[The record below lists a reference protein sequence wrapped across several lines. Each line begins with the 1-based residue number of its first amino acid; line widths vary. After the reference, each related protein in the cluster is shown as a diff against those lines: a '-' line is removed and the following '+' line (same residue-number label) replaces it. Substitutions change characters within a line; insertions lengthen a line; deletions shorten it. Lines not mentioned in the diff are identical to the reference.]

1 MPTINVECSDS
12 GGLSVSQYF
21 EITVT
26 NVAERPTNIVSATGL
41 FEIAENNEEGSV
53 T

>member
-1 MPTINVECSDS
+1 MPTIVVECRDS
-12 GGLSVSQYF
+12 GGLSMSQHF

-41 FEIAENNEEGSV
+41 FQIVENNGGG
-53 T
+53 TNG